1 MRFWRRRGDSRAP
14 EPLTVAV
21 DRDSVAMGDDMQSH
35 RREVQTSPD
44 ILMSDLIEQVS
55 PEIRSRGWS
64 WVVVVGDETT
74 AVWSVNHGVQMLRP
88 DVPFDGQSGP
98 VKVFFRYFQQIDPA
112 WLFRRL
118 SEGAKA
124 SHGDLEEEYAP
135 LAQEAY
141 ERQQRERES
150 STTKRLLSERCI
162 LALEYFGAV
171 IDLHSDVMCR
181 FGAQGLQWTLHRS
194 DTVTEIFR
202 EGLRMPRASMRPT
215 DLAEKWIVA
224 AVGAQCRIERGEEPL
239 PPFEQHAT
247 EELTQ
252 WPGFDKGDVE
262 WHTSDSPVVA
272 QLRDNQAVQVYR
284 FGAGRDIDGIVSLLA
299 T

>member
-1 MRFWRRRGDSRAP
+1 
-14 EPLTVAV
+14 
-21 DRDSVAMGDDMQSH
+21 MGDDIQSH
-35 RREVQTSPD
+35 RREFQTRPG
-44 ILMSDLIEQVS
+44 ILMSELIEQAS
-55 PEIRSRGWS
+55 PGIRSRGWS

-74 AVWSVNHGVQMLRP
+74 AVWSVDHGVQMLRP

-124 SHGDLEEEYAP
+124 SHRDLEEEYAP
-135 LAQEAY
+135 LAEEAY

-171 IDLHSDVMCR
+171 IDLHSDVRCR

-194 DTVTEIFR
+194 DTVTQIFR
-202 EGLRMPRASMRPT
+202 DGLRMPRASLRPT

-224 AVGAQCRIERGEEPL
+224 AVGAQMPDRTWRGTAAS
-239 PPFEQHAT
+239 FRAAC
-247 EELTQ
+247 
-252 WPGFDKGDVE
+252 D
-262 WHTSDSPVVA
+262 
-272 QLRDNQAVQVYR
+272 
-284 FGAGRDIDGIVSLLA
+284 
-299 T
+299 